1 MIFQEALYM
10 QNFMRNLIR
19 YRQLIYTGQRI
30 HVFEGSWVLTSL
42 AYVILSYF
50 SWCLRKK
57 RGAHPLYITTDNC
70 WWLPT
75 LTSPGALPCHA
86 PFLLSGSFLSY
97 PLPIFPMS
105 YLLLWSQH
113 CQQELSPNP
122 ISLLYALLSWWE
134 QVQSLEFKWLR
145 FKLLI
150 CICVPAWPC
159 GKLLWSLSKT
169 RFPHHLGK
177 KWCFPWKIV

>member
-10 QNFMRNLIR
+10 QNFMGNLIR

-122 ISLLYALLSWWE
+122 ILCCMHCFPDGNKFS
-134 QVQSLEFKWLR
+134 
-145 FKLLI
+145 
-150 CICVPAWPC
+150 P
-159 GKLLWSLSKT
+159 WSLSDSDSNSWSALCFDCFDLSLKLS
-169 RFPHHLGK
+169 FLIIWGK